1 VVSTSSRHPTDLSK
15 FQKLQEAVSELTNL
29 TAAGLIVQMLLGFK
43 ASVCSIRESPA
54 PTLRSTTFWTPA
66 GPGQLGVS
74 FLLGETSPNFDL
86 NKYDFDLYKGFFMA
100 KMAQILQ
107 ISKKSK

>member
-1 VVSTSSRHPTDLSK
+1 VFNKRVAGPHPKEHHFLD
-15 FQKLQEAVSELTNL
+15 
-29 TAAGLIVQMLLGFK
+29 AA
-43 ASVCSIRESPA
+43 C
-54 PTLRSTTFWTPA
+54 
-66 GPGQLGVS
+66 PGQLGVA
-74 FLLGETSPNFDL
+74 FLLGETSPNLDL